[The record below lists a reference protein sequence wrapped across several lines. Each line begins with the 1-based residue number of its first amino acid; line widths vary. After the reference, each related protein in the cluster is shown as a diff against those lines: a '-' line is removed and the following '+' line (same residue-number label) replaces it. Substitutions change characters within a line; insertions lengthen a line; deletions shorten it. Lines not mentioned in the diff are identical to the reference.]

1 MPNSSAY
8 RPNFEHHK
16 TGYHMPRPGFSI
28 CVCPDIQLTKNYI
41 NSLLQ
46 ENPAPEG
53 AWEKHVYWSDEGLPP
68 VFWENL
74 TLQGLFASP
83 KVLMIRNAQN
93 LPIDAWRKLS
103 TSLGQ
108 YNPLAWVII
117 FLEAPYDRGKPKIP
131 AAIKKLPCWKLAETK
146 AWIWQSAGLTER
158 AMRGFIEQWAAQNHI
173 QIEPKIVHALSQVL
187 PQDASAAKNELEKL
201 ALAAGDA
208 RIIADEHIKDIS
220 HDADMDIFA
229 FINALQSGK
238 TPDKVWNKVLSSQA
252 AGDAMIFSFL
262 AMLLREARILWQLY
276 AGETVR
282 LPSGI
287 VQQKKRLATNLGPV
301 RLSKIWD
308 LALEAEMGI
317 KTGERKPEQAMEIL
331 VAGLLAL
338 FSPKK

>member
-1 MPNSSAY
+1 
-8 RPNFEHHK
+8 
-16 TGYHMPRPGFSI
+16 MPRPGFSI
-28 CVCPDIQLTKNYI
+28 CVCPDIQLTKNTI
-41 NSLLQ
+41 ESQLRDF
-46 ENPAPEG
+46 PAPEG
-53 AWEKHVYWSDEGLPP
+53 TWEKHVYWSDEGLPP

-83 KVLMIRNAQN
+83 KVLIIRNAHN

-108 YNPLAWVII
+108 FNPLAWVII
-117 FLEAPYDRGKPKIP
+117 CLEAPYDRGKPKIP
-131 AAIKKLPCWKLAETK
+131 AAVKKLPCWKLAENK
-146 AWIWQSAGLTER
+146 GWVWQSAGLTER
-158 AMRGFIEQWAAQNHI
+158 AMRGFIEQWAIENTI

-187 PQDASAAKNELEKL
+187 PQDASAAKNELDKL
-201 ALAAGDA
+201 ALLAGDS
-208 RIIADEHIKDIS
+208 RSITDEHIKDIS
-220 HDADMDIFA
+220 HDADLDIFA
-229 FINALQSGK
+229 FINALQSGNA
-238 TPDKVWNKVLSSQA
+238 PDKVWKKVISSQE
-252 AGDAMIFSFL
+252 AGEAMIFSFL

-282 LPSGI
+282 LPSGVI
-287 VQQKKRLATNLGPV
+287 QQKKRLATNLGPV

-331 VAGLLAL
+331 VAGLLSL

>member
-1 MPNSSAY
+1 
-8 RPNFEHHK
+8 
-16 TGYHMPRPGFSI
+16 MPRPGFSI

-41 NSLLQ
+41 DTLLQ
-46 ENPAPEG
+46 DNPAPEG
-53 AWEKHVYWSDEGLPP
+53 AWAKHVYWSDEGLPP

-83 KVLMIRNAQN
+83 KVLIIRNAQN

-103 TSLGQ
+103 TALGQ
-108 YNPLAWVII
+108 FNPLAWVII
-117 FLEAPYDRGKPKIP
+117 CLEAPYDRGKPKIP
-131 AAIKKLPCWKLAETK
+131 AAVKKLPCWQLAETK
-146 AWIWQSAGLTER
+146 AWVWQSAGLTER
-158 AMRGFIEQWAAQNHI
+158 AMRGFIEQWAAKNEI
-173 QIEPKIVHALSQVL
+173 FIDTKIVNALSHVL
-187 PQDASAAKNELEKL
+187 PQDASAAKNELDKL
-201 ALAAGDA
+201 ALAAGDS
-208 RIIADEHIKDIS
+208 RTITDEHIKDIS

-229 FINALQSGK
+229 FINALQSGSA
-238 TPDKVWNKVLSSQA
+238 PEKVWKKVISSQA

-276 AGETVR
+276 AGENVR
-282 LPSGI
+282 LPSNI
-287 VQQKKRLATNLGPV
+287 AQQKKRLATNLGPV

-338 FSPKK
+338 FTSQK

>member
-1 MPNSSAY
+1 
-8 RPNFEHHK
+8 
-16 TGYHMPRPGFSI
+16 MPRPGFSI

-41 NSLLQ
+41 DTLLQ

-53 AWEKHVYWSDEGLPP
+53 TWGKHVYWSDEGLPP
-68 VFWENL
+68 AFWENL

-83 KVLMIRNAQN
+83 KVLIVRNAQN
-93 LPIDAWRKLS
+93 LPIDTWRKLS
-103 TSLGQ
+103 TNLGQ
-108 YNPLAWVII
+108 FNPLAWVII
-117 FLEAPYDRGKPKIP
+117 CLEAPYDRGKPKIS
-131 AAIKKLPCWKLAETK
+131 AAVKKLPCWNLAETK

-158 AMRGFIEQWAAQNHI
+158 AMRGFIEQWAAKNTI
-173 QIEPKIVHALSQVL
+173 TIEPKTVHALSQVL
-187 PQDASAAKNELEKL
+187 PQDASAAKNELDKL
-201 ALAAGDA
+201 ALAAGDS
-208 RIIADEHIKDIS
+208 RTITGEHLTDIS
-220 HDADMDIFA
+220 NDTEMDIFA

-238 TPDKVWNKVLSSQA
+238 MPDKVWKKVISSQA

-282 LPSGI
+282 LPSGVI
-287 VQQKKRLATNLGPV
+287 QQKKRLATSLGPV

-338 FSPKK
+338 FAPQK

>member
-1 MPNSSAY
+1 MS
-8 RPNFEHHK
+8 
-16 TGYHMPRPGFSI
+16 RPGFYI
-28 CVCPDIQLTKNYI
+28 CVCPDIQLTKNHI
-41 NSLLQ
+41 DTLMQ
-46 ENPAPEG
+46 DNPAPEG
-53 AWEKHVYWSDEGLPP
+53 TWEQHVYWSDEGLPP

-83 KVLMIRNAQN
+83 KVLIIRNAQN

-108 YNPLAWVII
+108 FNPLAWVII
-117 FLEAPYDRGKPKIP
+117 CLEAPYDRGKPKIP
-131 AAIKKLPCWKLAETK
+131 AAVKKLPCWKLAETK
-146 AWIWQSAGLTER
+146 AWIWQSAGLNER
-158 AMRGFIEQWAAQNHI
+158 AMRGFIEQWAAKNQV
-173 QIEPKIVHALSQVL
+173 QIEQQIVHALSQVL
-187 PQDASAAKNELEKL
+187 PQDASAAKNELDKL
-201 ALAAGDA
+201 ALATGESRTITA
-208 RIIADEHIKDIS
+208 EHIKDIS

-238 TPDKVWNKVLSSQA
+238 APDKVWNKVISSQE

-282 LPSGI
+282 LPSN
-287 VQQKKRLATNLGPV
+287 VMQQKKRLATSLGPV

-308 LALEAEMGI
+308 LALEAETGI

-338 FSPKK
+338 FSPQK